1 MVDREPQDPPVT
13 NDPQFNAPQT
23 QETPQ
28 AEPIG
33 TEADP
38 GIETVGSQY
47 AQRAGTADSPSQPAP
62 HDDVVRGNEP
72 MGGSESGSSA
82 PPITGR
88 DTTQYPRQP
97 LPAVPDQPQVADPR
111 VGDDYRYTEAMPHDD
126 VQYSSGAARAVPD
139 QRQVT
144 DPHVGD
150 DHQYTHAMPID
161 DLPYSSGATPAA
173 ALPDSVENRD
183 PVVATVV
190 EERELRGARMSKFGG
205 YLLGLVRILIGWMFI
220 WTFIDRT
227 FGLGR
232 PTPHDQ
238 AWTRGGSPIDSFVG
252 SARDSG
258 SRNPVPGFWRFL
270 SEQHTWVNIVLMVLI
285 AVIGVLLVLGF
296 VMWFS
301 CVAGAILLVLQWFT
315 AWPIKDNLF
324 LNSALLGAVVL
335 IALLAC
341 NAGSF
346 VGFGKRWQHQEKVT
360 RSAA

>member
-1 MVDREPQDPPVT
+1 MVDREPQDPPFR
-13 NDPQFNAPQT
+13 NDPQFIAPQG

-38 GIETVGSQY
+38 GIETVGSLS
-47 AQRAGTADSPSQPAP
+47 AQRTAAADSLSQPAP
-62 HDDVVRGNEP
+62 HDDVLRDVEP
-72 MGGSESGSSA
+72 MGESELGSSA
-82 PPITGR
+82 APMTDR
-88 DTTQYPRQP
+88 DTTHYPRQT
-97 LPAVPDQPQVADPR
+97 LPAVPDQPQVIDH
-111 VGDDYRYTEAMPHDD
+111 E
-126 VQYSSGAARAVPD
+126 
-139 QRQVT
+139 
-144 DPHVGD
+144 VGD
-150 DHQYTHAMPID
+150 DHQYTEAMPIAD
-161 DLPYSSGATPAA
+161 TPYSGGATPAA
-173 ALPDSVENRD
+173 VLPDSVENRD

-232 PTPHDQ
+232 PTSHDQ
-238 AWTRGGSPIDSFVG
+238 AWTRGGSPIDGFVG

-258 SRNPVPGFWRFL
+258 SRNPVPGFWQFL
-270 SEQHTWVNIVLMVLI
+270 SEQHAWVNIVLMVLI

-296 VMWFS
+296 GMWFS
-301 CVAGAILLVLQWFT
+301 CVAGAILLLLQWFT

-346 VGFGKRWQHQEKVT
+346 VGLGKRWQHQEKVT
-360 RSAA
+360 RSVA